1 MGVQGADSPAMDR
14 RGFLGAGAA
23 GSAVVVAAG
32 ASAGLF
38 GAHQQRRAHRREA
51 RRTNNAGPFR
61 TSDVGSL
68 RMIWSVEV
76 AEPVATLTFDDGP
89 DPEFTPRV
97 LDLLAD
103 ADVTATFNM
112 IGANVERH
120 PDLAREVVA
129 AGHEVG
135 NHTLTHACLSDL
147 DPTGTLAEIEGG
159 RDALVAI
166 GVEDVRWFRP
176 PRGVI
181 TGIGSRYAAA
191 LGHDVLMW
199 SVLGGMPG
207 PQTATDVERRLSAE
221 LAPGRI
227 VALHDGIGK
236 GSFDRDAEFAR
247 LLAARRE
254 AEMAAL
260 PAVLARAADDGV
272 RFVSAGELVELEVP
286 AQPILTGT
294 S

>member
-1 MGVQGADSPAMDR
+1 VDR
-14 RGFLGAGAA
+14 RDFLGRGAAGAA
-23 GSAVVVAAG
+23 VAAVVGTTAAAVG
-32 ASAGLF
+32 VNHERLEG
-38 GAHQQRRAHRREA
+38 RRAA
-51 RRTNNAGPFR
+51 RRANNAGPFR
-61 TSDVGSL
+61 TDDVGSL
-68 RMIWSVEV
+68 RMIWSVDV

-97 LDLLAD
+97 LDLLA
-103 ADVTATFNM
+103 AAGVTATFNM
-112 IGANVERH
+112 VGANVGRH

-135 NHTLTHACLSDL
+135 NHTLTHSCLSDL
-147 DPTGTLAEIEGG
+147 DPAGTLNEIQGG
-159 RDALVAI
+159 RDALAAV

-191 LGHDVLMW
+191 LGHDILMW
-199 SVLGGMPG
+199 SVLGGLPG
-207 PQTATDVERRLSAE
+207 PQTAAEVRDRLARE

-254 AEMAAL
+254 AEMEAL
-260 PAVLARAADDGV
+260 PEVLARAGGDGI
-272 RFVSAGELVELEVP
+272 RFVTAGQLVALETG
-286 AQPILTGT
+286 AQPMVTGT